1 MEGQRGGVS
10 ACAKPKIS
18 RDAENGACKMRVKPP
33 CHANSTPPTRTIIS
47 FNRNSPLLEPPRTPP
62 CNTPSENRPKWAFR
76 PNVRFS
82 PQTLRC
88 DTTAAPRLSVRILNF
103 ALGRILPRRPMRKLL
118 PKAVILKSSEFLLPK
133 EKFLISKSPRANPA
147 DIPAPRRRSQTRASD
162 GRPALKS
169 APQRRIPPTRQ
180 APERADQ
187 KDAPCAAEG
196 LSKAPPPGRFSELRA
211 PHSARYCPAAHTPPG
226 ADSPEPFAMP
236 LFKEKNVFSSR
247 EHSSSSTP
255 PSTAREWLRVGRS

>member
-1 MEGQRGGVS
+1 MGVPPKRSIFPSNLAMRYNRGTPSVRPNFKF
-10 ACAKPKIS
+10 CPREDFTEEPHAKAFAES
-18 RDAENGACKMRVKPP
+18 RDFEIFGVPP
-33 CHANSTPPTRTIIS
+33 SKRKIFDFKI
-47 FNRNSPLLEPPRTPP
+47 PPR
-62 CNTPSENRPKWAFR
+62 
-76 PNVRFS
+76 
-82 PQTLRC
+82 
-88 DTTAAPRLSVRILNF
+88 
-103 ALGRILPRRPMRKLL
+103 
-118 PKAVILKSSEFLLPK
+118 KSRGYSG
-133 EKFLISKSPRANPA
+133 A
-147 DIPAPRRRSQTRASD
+147 RRRSQTRASD

-169 APQRRIPPTRQ
+169 APQRRILPTRQ

-196 LSKAPPPGRFSELRA
+196 LSKAPTLGRFSELRA
-211 PHSARYCPAAHTPPG
+211 PHSARYCPAAHAPPG